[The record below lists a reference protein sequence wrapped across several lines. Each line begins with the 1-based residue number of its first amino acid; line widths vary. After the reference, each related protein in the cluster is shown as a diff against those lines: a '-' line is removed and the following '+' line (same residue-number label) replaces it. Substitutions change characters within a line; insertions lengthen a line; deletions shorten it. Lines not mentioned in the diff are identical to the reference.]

1 MAQFTT
7 NIQAKNMELTGDI
20 RTLVNDKISHFEKFL
35 PVADSEEVLVDV
47 EVGKT
52 TEHHSHGKIFRAEFN
67 LSYKGQFRRAESTQE
82 DLRAAIEIA
91 SDDMVRQIRRNK
103 ERTIERIRKGA
114 SKLKGWLRFGRGK
127 E

>member
-103 ERTIERIRKGA
+103 ERTIDRIRKGA